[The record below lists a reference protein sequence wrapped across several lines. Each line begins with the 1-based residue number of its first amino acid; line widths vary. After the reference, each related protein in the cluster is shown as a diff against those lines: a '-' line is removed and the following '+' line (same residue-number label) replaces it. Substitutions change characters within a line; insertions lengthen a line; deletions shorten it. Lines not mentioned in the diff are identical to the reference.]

1 MSEDYNLYY
10 GAMVNFISGEWSVL
24 HSLGCIT
31 THRKYQPDPSTLGF
45 LFFVFLLN
53 SVFSWWQDKT
63 PPNRRAIELIH
74 SVSWFIG
81 WDFSGRFAKNLP
93 SETFSAF
100 FFVFAVFLIVK
111 HQSQLHQ
118 ACVCIRKKQNREYL
132 CLIQGFHSRKQN
144 TGKFLSISI
153 SFLLLHFHCKLV
165 L

>member
-1 MSEDYNLYY
+1 MQDAIKKQQHSELSWTKCSPKHSQSQRNSSVDCCLIRPPWILAASVLSPWRGGLPDMFMSEDYNLYY

-81 WDFSGRFAKNLP
+81 
-93 SETFSAF
+93 
-100 FFVFAVFLIVK
+100 
-111 HQSQLHQ
+111 
-118 ACVCIRKKQNREYL
+118 
-132 CLIQGFHSRKQN
+132 
-144 TGKFLSISI
+144 
-153 SFLLLHFHCKLV
+153 
-165 L
+165 